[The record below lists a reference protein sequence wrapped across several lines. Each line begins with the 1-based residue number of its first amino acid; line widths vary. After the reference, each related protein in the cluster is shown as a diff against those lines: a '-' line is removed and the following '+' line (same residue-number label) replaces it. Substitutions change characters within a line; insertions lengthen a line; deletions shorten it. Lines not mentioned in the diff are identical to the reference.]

1 MPICTVCEEEVEEV
15 TKCTMCGLTFC
26 AECGNPDVKLCTYC
40 LDDDKD
46 HHDYDDD
53 FNTNENWYEKQQLVE
68 QYYRDDYQE

>member
-15 TKCTMCGLTFC
+15 TKCTMCGLNFC

-40 LDDDKD
+40 LDDDNV
-46 HHDYDDD
+46 HHDDDDDD

-68 QYYRDDYQE
+68 RYYRDDY